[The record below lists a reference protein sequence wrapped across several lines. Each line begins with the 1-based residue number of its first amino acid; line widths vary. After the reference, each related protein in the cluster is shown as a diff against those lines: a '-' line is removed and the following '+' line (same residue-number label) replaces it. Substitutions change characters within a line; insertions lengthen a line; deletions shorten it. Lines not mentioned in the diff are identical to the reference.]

1 MLTVKNHGGKK
12 VEPSEE
18 DQKYIWGGGGF
29 PFKIG
34 WPAQVSLRR

>member
-18 DQKYIWGGGGF
+18 DQKYIWGGGF

>member
-18 DQKYIWGGGGF
+18 DQKYIWGGWV
-29 PFKIG
+29 PI
-34 WPAQVSLRR
+34 